1 MIGIFDSGDG
11 GLAAAREVRRLFQK
25 EDIVLLADRKN
36 APYGTKTEAEL
47 VSLVKEDIRRLSE
60 MGCEKILVACCTA
73 STVFTRLS
81 ESEQKICV
89 PIINPTAKAVC
100 GSAHTAVIAT
110 ERTVNSH
117 AFSSE
122 IFRIY
127 PKIKVTEIK
136 AQKLVGLIE
145 EGRKCST
152 LSCICKEELDRLCEK
167 IKELNAD
174 TLILGCTHFAHLE
187 EEFALRLPDTKI
199 INSAKEGALAL
210 KRFSSIRDKGRATVR
225 YV

>member
-11 GLAAAREVRRLFQK
+11 GLAAAREARRLFQK

-36 APYGTKTEAEL
+36 APYGTKTEEEL

-73 STVFTRLS
+73 STIFPLLS
-81 ESEQKICV
+81 EGEQKICL
-89 PIINPTAKAVC
+89 PIINPTAEAVC

-122 IFRIY
+122 ILRIY
-127 PKIKVTEIK
+127 PKTKVTEIK
-136 AQKLVGLIE
+136 AQRLVSLVEQGRRALTLRE
-145 EGRKCST
+145 TCEGE
-152 LSCICKEELDRLCEK
+152 ICRLAEQ
-167 IKELNAD
+167 IKETEAD
-174 TLILGCTHFAHLE
+174 TLILGCTHFSHLE
-187 EEFALRLPDTKI
+187 EEFAIRLPGTKI

-210 KRFSSIRDKGRATVR
+210 KKLASIRDPGRATVR